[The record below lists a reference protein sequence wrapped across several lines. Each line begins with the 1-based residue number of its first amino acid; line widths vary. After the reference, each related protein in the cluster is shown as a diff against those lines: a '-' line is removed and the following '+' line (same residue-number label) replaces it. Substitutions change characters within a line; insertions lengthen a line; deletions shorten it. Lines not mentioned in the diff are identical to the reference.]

1 MSQRNHAAN
10 ADTAMAHRMKTRNVI
25 VCEGFDVRA
34 VSGIEPRTWTIT
46 AGGVCV
52 TLRVTALR
60 ASAHLR

>member
-34 VSGIEPRTWTIT
+34 VPGVEPERGPSRL
-46 AGGVCV
+46 GGVCG
-52 TLRVTALR
+52 LL
-60 ASAHLR
+60 LE